1 VVGLVL
7 VGSATEA
14 RRLAGVAEL
23 KRAVDALADPV
34 PAAFTREFQASTVH
48 RPVPPQFLAR
58 VSDDSR
64 RLPARVWRALLAAM
78 LAEPPAAGLRAFGA
92 PALLLWGERDAYVP
106 RAEQDA
112 LLALIPGATLTTYPA
127 TGHAPHWERPAAVA
141 RDLARFVARV
151 RAAP

>member
-1 VVGLVL
+1 
-7 VGSATEA
+7 
-14 RRLAGVAEL
+14 
-23 KRAVDALADPV
+23 V

-112 LLALIPGATLTTYPA
+112 LRALIPGATLTTYPA

-141 RDLARFVARV
+141 RDLTRFAARV